1 MAANLSRNTLF
12 MVLKFLQSVRGRFT
26 DDVSET
32 IVGLIF
38 TGREQEYYDIHGES
52 LKSRLDQKLLC
63 SRL

>member
-1 MAANLSRNTLF
+1 